1 MIRFALRHMAT
12 RKLRIA
18 LTALS
23 IVVSAGVALLAYNI
37 STQVSEGIIGGASR
51 YDLIIGPAG
60 SSTQL
65 AMNTL
70 FFTDQPLGTIPY
82 DLVDELMDTGMVN
95 EAVPFSMGDRYNDSP
110 VVGTTPALL
119 TDKPLKE
126 GEMFAESLQAV
137 IGCEVAENY
146 GLKVGDSLIT
156 SHGLSGS
163 GAEHAASP
171 LTVTGILARTNS
183 AFDRAVFTPCATI
196 WALHSHEEEESEEA
210 ELSHEDEAA
219 GEGEASHDAETHDSH
234 GRAEEEEG
242 STHAHEQGEI
252 CAVLVRCKSVGD
264 YTALSNHY
272 KSDANLLAINPN
284 NVLREVLENV
294 DLSRT
299 IVYALCAIVLVMN
312 LLVISVIAAL
322 NLYDQRREIALMRL
336 IGVSMGRINQLYLL
350 QNALIGLVS
359 VILSLAAAHA
369 ILWVVRGFVAGMGI
383 TLNALHVYAPEWAI
397 LAVVFAVSTLPTVLM
412 TMNMSRH
419 DPVEGGK

>member
-1 MIRFALRHMAT
+1 MIRFALKHMAT
-12 RKLRIA
+12 RRARIA

-23 IVVSAGVALLAYNI
+23 IVVSAGVALLAYNV

-82 DLVDELMDTGMVN
+82 TLVDDLMETGMVN
-95 EAVPFSMGDRYNDSP
+95 EAVPFSMGDSYNDSP

-126 GEMFAESLQAV
+126 GEMFAESMEAV
-137 IGCEVAENY
+137 IGCEVASNY

-156 SHGLSGS
+156 SHGLSGG

-196 WALHSHEEEESEEA
+196 WVLHSHEEEDEEH
-210 ELSHEDEAA
+210 EEEDEGA
-219 GEGEASHDAETHDSH
+219 
-234 GRAEEEEG
+234 
-242 STHAHEQGEI
+242 HAHEEGEI

-284 NVLREVLENV
+284 TVLREVLENV

-299 IVYALCAIVLVMN
+299 IVYALCAVVLVMN

-350 QNALIGLVS
+350 QNAIIGLAAVG
-359 VILSLAAAHA
+359 LSLLSAHL

-383 TLNALHVYAPEWAI
+383 SLNALHVYGLEWAI
-397 LAVVFAVSTLPTVLM
+397 LAVVFAVSTLPTMLM
-412 TMNMSRH
+412 TMSMSRH
-419 DPVEGGK
+419 DPVEGGKRK